1 MDAPAQ
7 MYFPQMLLLLLL
19 LGVCTIWLGRMV
31 QWLLLRKKQPRKKI
45 LKILIASIFIS
56 YLLALVFWFC
66 WPQRNEPMWS
76 IFFLPAVIAEVI
88 ILIISV
94 AVFSSKKPVS

>member
-7 MYFPQMLLLLLL
+7 MYFPQMLMLLLL
-19 LGVCTIWLGRMV
+19 LGVCTFWLGRMA
-31 QWLLLRKKQPRKKI
+31 QWRLLRKKHPRKKI
-45 LKILIASIFIS
+45 MLILVSSIFIS

-66 WPQRNEPMWS
+66 WPQKNEPMWS

-88 ILIISV
+88 ILITTL
-94 AVFSSKKPVS
+94 AVFIRKKPGL

>member
-7 MYFPQMLLLLLL
+7 MYFPEMLLLLLL

-31 QWLLLRKKQPRKKI
+31 QWVLLRKKHPRKKI
-45 LKILIASIFIS
+45 VLILVSSIFIS
-56 YLLALVFWFC
+56 YLLAMLFWFC
-66 WPQRNEPMWS
+66 WPAQNEPMWS

-88 ILIISV
+88 ILLV
-94 AVFSSKKPVS
+94 TVTVFNRKKSGL